1 MIGARMKTK
10 HSIVIQWSEADQVF
24 IAATPE
30 IAGLNAFGDTPEEAV
45 KELNIAKELFLHV
58 MEVHGHSISD
68 PDVSVQLNK
77 HIGIRIPKSLHA
89 ALSQEAK
96 KDGISLNS
104 YINYLLSERNALA
117 KVKKELEKVA
127 STFTDSLPSTG
138 AGTSGRSFIFPNPET
153 HVDAEMP
160 LVQTMN
166 KPMNEP
172 TEAIVH

>member
-30 IAGLNAFGDTPEEAV
+30 IAGLNAFGDTPEEAI
-45 KELNIAKELFLHV
+45 KELNIAKELFLQV
-58 MEVHGHSISD
+58 MEEDGETIPD
-68 PDVSVQLNK
+68 PDVFVQHSGQLR
-77 HIGIRIPKSLHA
+77 IRIPKSLHA

-172 TEAIVH
+172 TEVIVH